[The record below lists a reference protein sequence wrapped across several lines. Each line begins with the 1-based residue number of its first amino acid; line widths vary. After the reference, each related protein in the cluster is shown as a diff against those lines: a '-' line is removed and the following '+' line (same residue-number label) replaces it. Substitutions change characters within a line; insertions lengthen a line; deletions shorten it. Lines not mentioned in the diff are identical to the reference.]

1 LVSALVCCITISLNA
16 VESKRE
22 SHDSEAMLILSDKR
36 AAQSESSA
44 FSSETGR
51 ISPKEAYQ
59 SVLSKHVQVVRFDY
73 QALKNEPDGL
83 NNYLKWISHMK
94 VDEFSLAEEL
104 AFTINAYN
112 AYTLKAVIDHYPI
125 SGKRKGWPSNSIG
138 QIPGVWKK
146 WKIRMAEQEMTL
158 DELEHRWIRSLD
170 EPRIHFAI
178 NCASIGCPPLRNE
191 PFQASKLELQLEEQ
205 TREFLASNHGL
216 RFTPVSQ
223 KLSLSKLFEWF
234 SRDFEGEAKP
244 WSRKYGKY
252 AGVVGFVSKYLKPSL
267 VHRLKN
273 ETIQV
278 SFFDYD
284 WGLNEVRKL
293 RSE

>member
-1 LVSALVCCITISLNA
+1 
-16 VESKRE
+16 
-22 SHDSEAMLILSDKR
+22 MLLSDKR
-36 AAQSESSA
+36 AAHSRSGTL
-44 FSSETGR
+44 SSENRRT
-51 ISPKEAYQ
+51 SPREAYQ
-59 SVLSKHVQVVRFDY
+59 RVLSKHVKGVRFDY
-73 QALKNEPDGL
+73 QSLKNDPVAL
-83 NNYLKWISHMK
+83 NLYLEWISQQK
-94 VDEFSLAEEL
+94 VDEFSLEEEL

-125 SGKRKGWPSNSIG
+125 NGRRKGWPSNSIG

-146 WKIRMAEQEMTL
+146 WKIRVAGENTTL

-178 NCASIGCPPLRNE
+178 NCASIGCPPLRSE
-191 PFQASKLELQLEEQ
+191 AFQASKLEKQLEEQ

-223 KLSLSKLFEWF
+223 ELSLSKLFEWF
-234 SRDFEGEAKP
+234 SRDFVGEAKP

-252 AGVVGFVSKYLKPSL
+252 AGVVGFVSRYLKPSL
-267 VHRLKN
+267 VHRLKS
-273 ETIQV
+273 EKIKV

-284 WGLNEVRKL
+284 WGLNEVRKS